1 MVYSAFRYL
10 SIGAVSITA
19 VLLLALTVLRDPDAV
34 LTRLGASVASNR
46 PLTGSDAGLIVER
59 DQLRR
64 ERSSLE
70 RQVADLRSQIA
81 QLTQELEQAQGH
93 AEPIRT
99 DADGTAQTGRLTGG
113 AESDHS
119 ERRQARNSAAVS
131 AAALDLA
138 STGTM
143 HERLLLLEERLVQ
156 ARRQDAELLLESIL
170 FQITFR
176 SGAKKDVPETALMIR
191 QALAAVAAADL
202 EKAIFYTEQARSRL
216 GENQ

>member
-10 SIGAVSITA
+10 SIGAINHSRPVAGTHGIARSRRRINPVRSVRSVQPTSY
-19 VLLLALTVLRDPDAV
+19 
-34 LTRLGASVASNR
+34 RLGRR
-46 PLTGSDAGLIVER
+46 PDCRTR
-59 DQLRR
+59 PTRR